1 MILSSWYCYSIVLNT
16 HRIQMIQ
23 NNERRIGCPLP
34 SVGEKEKQMKITI
47 DLELTT
53 DEVLANCQNFT
64 EKEKVSEEVKPQV
77 KDTHEAAGL
86 NDINKVLK
94 DLENDKEY
102 LDNLTW
108 AQTDIHRYMLR
119 ELLSNE
125 IISQDEWS
133 ERLTII
139 GNAWRLRRRMDGLN
153 DWIAKKYMIL

>member
-1 MILSSWYCYSIVLNT
+1 
-16 HRIQMIQ
+16 MIQ
-23 NNERRIGCPLP
+23 NNERSIGCPLS

-53 DEVLANCQNFT
+53 DEVLEICKNFT

-77 KDTHEAAGL
+77 NDTNEAAGL
-86 NDINKVLK
+86 NGINKVLK

-125 IISQDEWS
+125 IISQDEWR

-153 DWIAKKYMIL
+153 DWTAKNI

>member
-1 MILSSWYCYSIVLNT
+1 MILSSWYCYSNILNT

-23 NNERRIGCPLP
+23 NNERSIGCPLP

-53 DEVLANCQNFT
+53 DEVLEICQNFT

-77 KDTHEAAGL
+77 KDTHDTKGL
-86 NDINKVLK
+86 EGLNKVLK
-94 DLENDKEY
+94 HLENDKEY
-102 LDNLTW
+102 LENLTW
-108 AQTDIHRYMLR
+108 AQTNIHRYMLR
-119 ELLSNE
+119 ELLSND
-125 IISQDEWS
+125 IISQDEWR

-153 DWIAKKYMIL
+153 DWTAKNI